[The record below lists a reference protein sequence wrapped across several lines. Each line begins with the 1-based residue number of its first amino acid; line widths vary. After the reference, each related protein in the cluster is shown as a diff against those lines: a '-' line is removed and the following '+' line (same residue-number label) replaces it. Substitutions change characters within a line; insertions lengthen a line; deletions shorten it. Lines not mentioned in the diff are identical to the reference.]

1 MSIIIRV
8 LIIVACADAGS
19 AVASGQF
26 TPYPVA
32 EAHR

>member
-8 LIIVACADAGS
+8 LIIVACAYAGS

-26 TPYPVA
+26 APCPVA
-32 EAHR
+32 KSQP